1 MPSTFGNFCDIV
13 LKIYRIVYSYREAVT
28 TCCCCRALLARSIYI
43 YYIYYRVGNV
53 DLFLDMTSNYPDAY
67 LSDVNGIEWFWRQIY
82 NLINREHWCQWYI
95 AWTPLY
101 RYRGVHVYSDGMQR
115 GVDVVKGGPGG
126 LPFWKKQQNPLRLRT
141 IANCFATFSLKH
153 FISIV

>member
-1 MPSTFGNFCDIV
+1 MVGNWSF
-13 LKIYRIVYSYREAVT
+13 LLQTRVYALWFHREAVT
-28 TCCCCRALLARSIYI
+28 TCCCCGALLARSIYI

-53 DLFLDMTSNYPDAY
+53 DPFLDMTSNYPDAY

-82 NLINREHWCQWYI
+82 NHINREHWCQWYI

-101 RYRGVHVYSDGMQR
+101 RYRGVHVYSDGVRR

-126 LPFWKKQQNPLRLRT
+126 LALLKKQQNPLRLRT
-141 IANCFATFSLKH
+141 IANCFTTFSLKH

>member
-28 TCCCCRALLARSIYI
+28 TCCCCGALLARSIYI

-67 LSDVNGIEWFWRQIY
+67 LSDVNAMVSCHANGSDVKFTISSTGSIDVNGI
-82 NLINREHWCQWYI
+82 
-95 AWTPLY
+95 
-101 RYRGVHVYSDGMQR
+101 
-115 GVDVVKGGPGG
+115 
-126 LPFWKKQQNPLRLRT
+126 
-141 IANCFATFSLKH
+141 
-153 FISIV
+153 